1 MQKKAWDKLPV
12 DESCKR
18 LRASQAWVYETADY
32 YFLVSYYTLVAF
44 IDKTTDTCYDIL
56 RYVYGF
62 TSTSAQHIAKFATD
76 YGNGKWGCE
85 YRMTYYPYAG

>member
-1 MQKKAWDKLPV
+1 MGQIPA
-12 DESCKR
+12 DESGKR
-18 LRASQAWVYETADY
+18 LRTSRAWVYETVDY

-62 TSTSAQHIAKFATD
+62 TSTSAQHIAKFDHD

-85 YRMTYYPYAG
+85 HRMTYYPYVG